1 LVRYEMSRLRLP
13 FRLHLKLPFGID
25 WSLYLV
31 PLILSII
38 GIVIIFSVTYA
49 TRPTL
54 VISQIIYLVLG
65 AGVAIFLTFL
75 DYRLLRGVSFF
86 LYLIVLALLIVVLL
100 FSSRT
105 FGAHRW
111 INLGVFQ
118 LQPSEIGKLVIL
130 LFLARIFAETEEFRL
145 REILLI
151 LTIVALPIILILLQP
166 DFGTA
171 MVIFLELIVLL
182 FFSNV
187 KKIVLLVVMAAIL
200 ISAPIGWHFLKDY
213 QKERIYTFINPSQDP
228 YGSGYNVAQAKI
240 TVGSGGLWGQGI
252 GKGTQIQLKF
262 LPVAHTDFIFASTAE
277 AIGFV
282 GSSLLIILLIF
293 LCFRIITISRLS
305 KDLFGFYFA
314 IGWGLVLLFQILI
327 NVGMNLGIMPVT
339 GIPLPFVSSGGS
351 QMITNLA
358 AIGILQSIY
367 LRHRKITF

>member
-1 LVRYEMSRLRLP
+1 MKFP
-13 FRLHLKLPFGID
+13 KLKIPFGID

-31 PLILSII
+31 PLILAIL
-38 GIVIIFSVTYA
+38 GIVIIFSVTY
-49 TRPTL
+49 TTKSTL

-75 DYRLLRGVSFF
+75 DYRILRGVSFF
-86 LYLIVLALLIVVLL
+86 LYLIILALLILVLI
-100 FSSRT
+100 FGSRT
-105 FGAHRW
+105 FGANRW

-118 LQPSEIGKLVIL
+118 LQPSEIGKLIIL
-130 LFLARIFAETEEFRL
+130 LFLARMFAETEEFRL

-151 LTIVALPIILILLQP
+151 LAIVALPMILILFQP

-171 MVIFLELIVLL
+171 MVIFIELIVLL

-187 KKIVLLVVMAAIL
+187 RKIVLVAIFAGVLVL
-200 ISAPIGWHFLKDY
+200 APVGWHFLKGY

-228 YGSGYNVAQAKI
+228 YGSGYNVTQAKI

-252 GKGTQIQLKF
+252 GKGTQIQLNF

-293 LCFRIITISRLS
+293 LCVRVITISRLS

-314 IGWGLVLLFQILI
+314 IGWGLILLFQVLV

-351 QMITNLA
+351 QMITNMA

-367 LRHRKITF
+367 LRHRKISF